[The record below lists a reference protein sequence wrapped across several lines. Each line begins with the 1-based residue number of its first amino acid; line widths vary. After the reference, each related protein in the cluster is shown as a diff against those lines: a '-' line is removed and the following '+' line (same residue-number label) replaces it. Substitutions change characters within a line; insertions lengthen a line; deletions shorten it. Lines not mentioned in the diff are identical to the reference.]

1 MSQEDNVDSGR
12 WTSVDPNGGL
22 IPFWRHPEN
31 HDMRLITK
39 LEDENIVTSPFVLLS
54 EEETLLA
61 VKYSSVISGINVK
74 TSESGEFSDDERR
87 FRFHRT
93 S

>member
-1 MSQEDNVDSGR
+1 MDSGR
-12 WTSVDPNGGL
+12 WTSIDPNGGL

-31 HDMRLITK
+31 HDMRLIAK

-61 VKYSSVISGINVK
+61 VKYSSVIAGINVK
-74 TSESGEFSDDERR
+74 TTESGEYESFVIK
-87 FRFHRT
+87 
-93 S
+93 